1 MRRKRIG
8 ARRLHLAVLA
18 VALVT
23 LFPAAT
29 LACPICFQIDDTNT
43 VAGVRAGVVVLM
55 SVTVVV
61 LGAVAA
67 FAIRLWRNEQAGGSD
82 E

>member
-1 MRRKRIG
+1 MRRNRHC
-8 ARRLHLAVLA
+8 AHRLQLAALF
-18 VALVT
+18 VALVA
-23 LFPAAT
+23 LFPSIAF
-29 LACPICFQIDDTNT
+29 ACPICFQIDDTNT

-67 FAIRLWRNEQAGGSD
+67 FAIRLWRNEQSGGPD